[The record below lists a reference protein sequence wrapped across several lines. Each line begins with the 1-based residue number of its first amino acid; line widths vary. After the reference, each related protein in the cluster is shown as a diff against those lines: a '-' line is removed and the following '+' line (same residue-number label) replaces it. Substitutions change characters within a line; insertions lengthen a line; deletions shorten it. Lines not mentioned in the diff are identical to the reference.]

1 MCNSY
6 VHYIELQLLPC
17 RPVSDSVEERMMIG
31 ARWILRVKGR
41 KLTQSCVEEL
51 LGDVTDLFSFSED
64 DDEDP
69 LQVWRRTKTS

>member
-1 MCNSY
+1 M
-6 VHYIELQLLPC
+6 
-17 RPVSDSVEERMMIG
+17 
-31 ARWILRVKGR
+31 LRVKGR